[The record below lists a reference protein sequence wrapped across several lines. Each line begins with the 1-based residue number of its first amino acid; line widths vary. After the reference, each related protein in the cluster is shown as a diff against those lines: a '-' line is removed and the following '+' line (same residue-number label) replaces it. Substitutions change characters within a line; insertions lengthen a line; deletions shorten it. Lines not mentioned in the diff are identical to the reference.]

1 MKVKSL
7 SRVRLLAT
15 PWPAAYQA
23 PPAMGFSRQEYWS
36 GCQCLL
42 RDTSRLLVKLLIS
55 RGGWGGIEFGVR
67 FPQIPPLKT
76 NHNKYVTNAFQTSLC
91 ICTKGLI
98 EIILERYFNTSFNL
112 ILLVF
117 NQQRKTETNSYTLI
131 KYLTQ
136 KLIILKRIL

>member
-1 MKVKSL
+1 M
-7 SRVRLLAT
+7 
-15 PWPAAYQA
+15 
-23 PPAMGFSRQEYWS
+23 
-36 GCQCLL
+36 
-42 RDTSRLLVKLLIS
+42 
-55 RGGWGGIEFGVR
+55 GGWGGIEFGVR

-76 NHNKYVTNAFQTSLC
+76 NHNEYVTNAFQTSLC